1 MVVAKECGALLTL
14 NHSLA
19 ILPLMFSLCFRVG
32 LDENE
37 DGIVIPGLTG
47 ARDSLTV
54 DMEVR
59 SSKEKRSRNR
69 RFNGVFYRSGDDL
82 IYPFFFV
89 HTNHLFFPSGNANNF
104 GSKQKCKSACSVP
117 QKDNSDSAAGNRKG
131 CTLEKKTGP
140 CRAAFMKWHY
150 NSEANRCE
158 QFIYGGCHGRFLKSN
173 RE

>member
-59 SSKEKRSRNR
+59 SSKEK
-69 RFNGVFYRSGDDL
+69 GEETG
-82 IYPFFFV
+82 
-89 HTNHLFFPSGNANNF
+89 
-104 GSKQKCKSACSVP
+104 GSTA
-117 QKDNSDSAAGNRKG
+117 
-131 CTLEKKTGP
+131 
-140 CRAAFMKWHY
+140 Y
-150 NSEANRCE
+150 
-158 QFIYGGCHGRFLKSN
+158 FI
-173 RE
+173 EVATI